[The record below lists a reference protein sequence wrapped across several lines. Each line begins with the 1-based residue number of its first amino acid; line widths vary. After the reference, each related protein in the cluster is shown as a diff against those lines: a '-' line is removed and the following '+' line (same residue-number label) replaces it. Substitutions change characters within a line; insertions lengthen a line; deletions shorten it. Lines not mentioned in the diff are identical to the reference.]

1 VSVVYHHFKRFN
13 VVGTSGSG
21 KTTFSRRLSEVLAV
35 PHIEMDSL
43 FWQPNWDCPS
53 DEEFFTTL
61 RAALHRD
68 AWVLDGNYNWARAIK
83 WADIDCVIWL
93 DYAFLRTIG
102 QSLRRTVTRAITRQ
116 EIWKGTGNR
125 ESFRQS
131 FLSRK
136 SVVLYAI
143 QTYGRNRRLYE
154 TLMNDPKHAT
164 IEFVRL
170 RSPKEADA
178 FLGTLRGLGGAL

>member
-1 VSVVYHHFKRFN
+1 MSVGHHRFKRFN

-43 FWQPNWDCPS
+43 FWGPNWSCPS
-53 DEEFFTTL
+53 DEEFFVTL
-61 RAALHRD
+61 QAALHRE

-83 WADIDCVIWL
+83 WAAIDCVIWL
-93 DYAFLRTIG
+93 DYSFARTIHR
-102 QSLRRTVTRAITRQ
+102 SLRRTVTRAITRQ

-131 FLSRK
+131 FFSKK

-143 QTYGRNRRLYE
+143 QTYWKNRRNYE
-154 TLMNDPKHAT
+154 ALMGDPNYER

-178 FLGTLRGLGGAL
+178 FLSRLNGFG

>member
-1 VSVVYHHFKRFN
+1 VSVGYHRFKRFN

-43 FWQPNWDCPS
+43 FWQPNWGCPS
-53 DEEFFTTL
+53 DEEFFTAL
-61 RAALHRD
+61 RAALDRE

-83 WADIDCVIWL
+83 WAAVDCVIWL
-93 DYAFLRTIG
+93 DYPFLRTIG
-102 QSLRRTVTRAITRQ
+102 RSLRRTVTRAITRE

-131 FLSRK
+131 FLSK
-136 SVVLYAI
+136 ESVVLYAI
-143 QTYGRNRRLYE
+143 QTFWKNRRNYE
-154 TLMNDPKHAT
+154 ALMSDPDYAT
-164 IEFVRL
+164 IELVRL
-170 RSPKEADA
+170 RSPREADA
-178 FLGTLRGLGGAL
+178 FLSALRGLGGTP